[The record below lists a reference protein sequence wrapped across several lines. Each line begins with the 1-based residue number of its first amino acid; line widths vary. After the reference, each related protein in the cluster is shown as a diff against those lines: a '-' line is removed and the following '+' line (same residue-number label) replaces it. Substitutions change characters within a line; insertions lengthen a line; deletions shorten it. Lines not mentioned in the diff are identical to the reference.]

1 MGNDSLHFETN
12 NRATSA
18 FVAIPDDANTKAVL
32 IIQEWW
38 GLNDHIKDIAGR
50 YAAEGFIGI
59 APDLYHGKVAANA
72 DEASKMMHDLAIEDG
87 LATIKAAIDAAS
99 EKLGLTHFGITGY
112 CMGGTFAL
120 QAACELEGISAAVP
134 FYGDIPDEEIL
145 SKLRT
150 PTIFI
155 SGTRDGW
162 ITPAKVAELE
172 DATERYE
179 LPITSVKYDADHA
192 FFNDTR
198 PEVYNET
205 AAHDAWTVAIAFF
218 KENL

>member
-1 MGNDSLHFETN
+1 MRTETLEVQTDN
-12 NRATSA
+12 GASSA
-18 FVAIPDDANTKAVL
+18 YVALPDDANTKAVL

-38 GLNDHIKDIAGR
+38 GLNDHIRDIAGR
-50 YAAEGFIGI
+50 YASEGFIGI
-59 APDLYHGKVAANA
+59 APDLYRGKVASNP
-72 DEASKMMHDLAIEDG
+72 DEASKMMHGLKVEDG
-87 LATIKAAIDAAS
+87 LATIKATIEAAS

-120 QAACELEGISAAVP
+120 RAACALEGISAAVP
-134 FYGDIPDEEIL
+134 FYGDIPEEELL
-145 SKLRT
+145 SQLHT

-162 ITPAKVAELE
+162 INPEKVAGLE
-172 DATERYE
+172 DVVERYE
-179 LPITSVKYDADHA
+179 LPLTSIKYDADHA

-198 PEVYNET
+198 PEVYDE
-205 AAHDAWTVAIAFF
+205 AAARDAWAVAIAFF